1 MLPLAADTAL
11 PVALSHLEATADVVT
26 PLAHPAVITPPLV
39 TVAAMNRPHRP
50 ATVSVPPHAV
60 VAAVE
65 VEVAVVAVVVVEV
78 VSRITVAV
86 AAVAVTGPPYHD
98 GPLHRLT
105 STHHRVVVAAVVV
118 AAVATVG
125 AMTTPRP
132 DAAVGMRTT
141 RTRVPMGAG
150 LAAGGITMNPIEG
163 VR

>member
-11 PVALSHLEATADVVT
+11 PVAPSHLEATADVVT
-26 PLAHPAVITPPLV
+26 PLAHPAVITPLLV
-39 TVAAMNRPHRP
+39 TVAAMNRPHHP

-60 VAAVE
+60 VVAVA
-65 VEVAVVAVVVVEV
+65 VAVAAVVAVEV
-78 VSRITVAV
+78 VSHITVVVV
-86 AAVAVTGPPYHD
+86 AAVAVTGPPHHD
-98 GPLHRLT
+98 GPLPRLT
-105 STHHRVVVAAVVV
+105 STHHRVVVVVVVV

-132 DAAVGMRTT
+132 DAVGMRTT
-141 RTRVPMGAG
+141 RTRVPMGVG

>member
-11 PVALSHLEATADVVT
+11 PVALSHLEATVDVVT

-65 VEVAVVAVVVVEV
+65 VAVVVAVVVVEV

-98 GPLHRLT
+98 GPLPRLT
-105 STHHRVVVAAVVV
+105 STHHRVVVV
-118 AAVATVG
+118 AVATVG

>member
-11 PVALSHLEATADVVT
+11 PVAPSHLEATADVVT
-26 PLAHPAVITPPLV
+26 PLAHPAVITPPLAM
-39 TVAAMNRPHRP
+39 VAAMNRPHRP

-65 VEVAVVAVVVVEV
+65 VEEAAVAAVVEEA
-78 VSRITVAV
+78 VSRIIVVVV
-86 AAVAVTGPPYHD
+86 AAVAVTGLPHHD
-98 GPLHRLT
+98 GPLPRLT
-105 STHHRVVVAAVVV
+105 SIHHRVVV

-141 RTRVPMGAG
+141 RTRVPTGVG
-150 LAAGGITMNPIEG
+150 LVAEGITMNPIEG